1 MFRKLVISA
10 SLVVGLLATTA
21 LPAQAWD
28 LIADKTGYGTT
39 SLRSWT
45 RNYNKAAWV
54 VNHGGTRIAL
64 RLRVRC
70 RSGATYNNSWVD
82 GGGRFRQ
89 VVRGLGDEGRCNA
102 TLRVVPRDPN
112 VQLYLAALATG

>member
-10 SLVVGLLATTA
+10 SLVLGLLATTA

-45 RNYNKAAWV
+45 RNYNKGAWV
-54 VNHGGTRIAL
+54 VNHGGTRIAV
-64 RLRVRC
+64 RLKVDC
-70 RSGATYNNSWVD
+70 QSGATYHNSWVD

-102 TLRVVPRDPN
+102 TLRVVPRSGN
-112 VQLYLAALATG
+112 VQLYLAALAEG

>member
-1 MFRKLVISA
+1 MLRKLVISA
-10 SLVVGLLATTA
+10 SLVLGLLATTA

-45 RNYNKAAWV
+45 RNYNKGAWLV
-54 VNHGGTRIAL
+54 RHGGTRIAV
-64 RLRVRC
+64 RLHIEC
-70 RSGATYNNSWVD
+70 QSGAEYDNSWVD
-82 GGGRFRQ
+82 GGDTFRQ

-102 TLRVVPRDPN
+102 TLRVVPRN
-112 VQLYLAALATG
+112 NNTRLYLAALAEG